1 MSERLFSFHDEST
14 SLAHSSNDSV
24 FPYLADPKVLAAHMG
39 KSSMMMLGSRLS
51 IETDG
56 GRMIGS
62 KIRLNGSIMGIPI
75 SLEEVFIERH
85 VPLKKVWETIGS
97 PKLLVIAHYRMGF
110 DVPPAAIRQ

>member
-14 SLAHSSNDSV
+14 SLAHALNDSV
-24 FPYLADPKVLAAHMG
+24 FPYLDDPKVLAAHMG

-75 SLEEVFIERH
+75 SLEETIIERNA
-85 VPLKKVWETIGS
+85 KKNRKE
-97 PKLLVIAHYRMGF
+97 R
-110 DVPPAAIRQ
+110 R